1 MTRLILHEPD
11 SLGPAWQPFAGVHPV
26 AELRAGMW
34 KVRERWEHCLGL
46 RAEAIAGDHCAGF
59 IDVEA
64 PPVVTPAGITGPAVV
79 AMADFAPDFTR
90 LEPGDWRALVHDG
103 HTVAIRLEE
112 GEAIRWPGAVAQ
124 GATEIG
130 GFPLRGTWTL
140 LDALDHFLA
149 SDCAARAAE
158 IGGDAPGGAVMIG
171 TGHGLG
177 VGRDTRIEPGVV
189 FDLRHGAV
197 VIEQYAEVCSGT
209 RLEGPCWIGPGTR
222 VLGGMVRGSVVGPM
236 CVVRGEVS
244 ASIFL
249 GYGNKAHDGFVG
261 HSVLGHWTNLGALT
275 TTSNL
280 KNTYGRIRLDVAGE
294 QVSTGRQFVGTL
306 MGDHAKT
313 AIGTMLATG
322 TVVGAAA
329 NVFGDGRPPR
339 WVPPFAW
346 GQSGSEQ
353 MNQDGFLA
361 IAGRV
366 MPRRKVEVTPE
377 HDAWLRSLWQRL
389 AGS

>member
-11 SLGPAWQPFAGVHPV
+11 SLGPAWQPFAGVRPV
-26 AELRAGMW
+26 AELRAGLW
-34 KVRERWEHCLGL
+34 KVRERWEHCFGL
-46 RAEAIAGDHCAGF
+46 RTEVIAGAHCAGF
-59 IDVEA
+59 IDVDA
-64 PPVVTPAGITGPAVV
+64 PPVVLPADITGPAVV
-79 AMADFAPDFTR
+79 AMSDFAPDLSK
-90 LEPGDWRALVHDG
+90 LELGDWRALVHDG

-112 GEAIRWPGAVAQ
+112 GEAIRWPGAVAH
-124 GATEIG
+124 GAAEIE

-140 LDALDHFLA
+140 LDALEHFLA

-158 IGGDAPGGAVMIG
+158 LGGNSPDGAIMIG

-177 VGRDTRIEPGVV
+177 VGRDARIESGVV
-189 FDLRHGAV
+189 FDLRKGAV
-197 VIEQYAEVCSGT
+197 AIEQDAEVCSGT
-209 RLEGPCWIGPGTR
+209 RIEGPCWIGSGAR
-222 VLGGMVRGSVVGPM
+222 VLGGMVRGTVVGPM

-249 GYGNKAHDGFVG
+249 GYANKAHDGFVG

-280 KNTYGRIRLDVAGE
+280 KNTYGRVRLEPAGE

-313 AIGTMLATG
+313 AIGTMLGTG
-322 TVVGAAA
+322 TVVGAGA

-339 WVPPFAW
+339 WVAPFAW
-346 GQSGSEQ
+346 GQSGSES
-353 MNQDGFLA
+353 MNQDGFLS

-366 MPRRKVEVTPE
+366 MPRRNVELTPE